1 MITYPGVRVIPSTQV
16 DWTETAHGRVKTL
29 YEQARPSIRVTLEQ
43 WAPESSIRRGVPE
56 CWEEIFVS
64 DGSLEGEPTYVLLS
78 PNSTDQLR
86 AGVRGCCLVRL
97 SYDDSGE
104 YAKTQLACSYGEF
117 LWQQIPAREGNAPG
131 SRTAELSRN
140 QSGSGVT
147 TLLEAKAGWILAEHD
162 HPVDAVSYC
171 LRGGGI
177 LEVGGVQYPRVPN
190 QVALIPSGT
199 RHSFRAGPEGT
210 ALLIFVFAPGV
221 IA

>member
-1 MITYPGVRVIPSTQV
+1 M
-16 DWTETAHGRVKTL
+16 
-29 YEQARPSIRVTLEQ
+29 
-43 WAPESSIRRGVPE
+43 
-56 CWEEIFVS
+56 S

-78 PNSTDQLR
+78 PNSTEQLR
-86 AGVRGCCLVRL
+86 AGVRGCDLVRL

-104 YAKTQLACSYGEF
+104 IAKSQCARSYGEF

-131 SRTAELSRN
+131 SRTTELSRS
-140 QSGSGVT
+140 QSRSCVT
-147 TLLEAKAGWILAEHD
+147 TLLEANPGWLLPEHD

-171 LRGGGI
+171 LRGEGVLDI
-177 LEVGGVQYPRVPN
+177 GGVQYPRVPH

-199 RHSFRAGPEGT
+199 RHSFRAGPEGA